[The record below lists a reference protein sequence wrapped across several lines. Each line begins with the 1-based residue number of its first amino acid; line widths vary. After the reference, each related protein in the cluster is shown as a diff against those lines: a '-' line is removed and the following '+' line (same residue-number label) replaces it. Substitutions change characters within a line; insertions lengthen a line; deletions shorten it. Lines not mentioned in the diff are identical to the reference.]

1 MNIKTSIAG
10 ILLGTAL
17 LCGCGGDKEAPAP
30 AAPAQSEAAA
40 PAAAPAPD
48 PSLDQALVTQV
59 LFGSSVDVEALL
71 KRGARPEAADRYG
84 LPVIFTAAKAGNTA
98 IMDLLIKAGADVNA
112 AVGTTHARD
121 DTGYGGTADGTVMS
135 YAAASGKVEALE
147 LLRSAGADLNGAAP
161 GGTTPLMMAA
171 ENGRAEAVEWLL
183 NNGSTA
189 GREQALAISRRF
201 INPNDSYKK
210 LQKLLAGEPLE

>member
-1 MNIKTSIAG
+1 MKITSIVITAG
-10 ILLGTAL
+10 CAC
-17 LCGCGGDKEAPAP
+17 LCACGGGKENNTAAPEPAAQTAPAP
-30 AAPAQSEAAA
+30 AAQ
-40 PAAAPAPD
+40 PAPD

-59 LFGSSVDVEALL
+59 LFGSSTDVEALL

-84 LPVIFTAAKAGNTA
+84 LPVIFIAAKAGNPV
-98 IMDLLIKAGADVNA
+98 ILDLLIKAGAGVNA
-112 AVGTTHARD
+112 SVGVTHARD
-121 DTGYGGTADGTVMS
+121 GAGYGGTADGTVVS

-147 LLRSAGADLNGAAP
+147 LLRDAGADLNGAAP

-183 NNGSTA
+183 ANGSFA

-210 LQKLLAGEPLE
+210 LQKLLAGEPL